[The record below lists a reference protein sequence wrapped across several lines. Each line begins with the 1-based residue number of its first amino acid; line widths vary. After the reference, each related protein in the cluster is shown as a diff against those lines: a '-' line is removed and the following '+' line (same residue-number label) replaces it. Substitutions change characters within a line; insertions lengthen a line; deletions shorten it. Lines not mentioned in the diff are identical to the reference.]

1 MRRLPLATRHLEE
14 GVWMN
19 RLLSRNIAY
28 LVGLAIFAS
37 SMLCARGQSPSD
49 DEQTLRY
56 AGLSVDGPSLL
67 ALVRKHT
74 LTAETRGKIDDL
86 IVRLGA
92 DSFIERE
99 NASKELFA
107 LGRVTLPQLQ
117 EASKHKD
124 PEIVRR
130 AKQAIERI
138 EQTPAHHLPVAVLRL
153 LAVRKPA
160 GIVEALLAYV
170 PCTEDESQMEEVRKA
185 LIALALRDGKPDPLL
200 VRALSAGQT
209 QVRVMAIQALAKG
222 GGIEGRAAVRKLLK
236 DDAPL
241 VRLRVALAL
250 AQAKERDA
258 VPVLIDLLTV
268 LPDERV
274 GEVESALYQLAGDSA
289 PKAST
294 GTEPAEREK
303 CRAAWTAWWKRNAAG
318 VDLGRLSEHPLLG
331 YTLVCDTGKKR
342 VYEIDRHGKER
353 WAIENVFS
361 GDAVVV
367 SGNRVLLAEF
377 SANRVSERDFKGNI
391 LWQKQVPM
399 PINVQRLPNGNT
411 FIATYQGAIREV
423 DRAGKEIYVTKNIP
437 GNLQSAYRLRSGSL
451 LYLTQEGECGVVD
464 TSGKRLKNFD
474 IPHIRSDVGSVDLS
488 PNGRILV
495 AQHQRNKV
503 VEYDAEGKKLLE
515 VDAPQGA
522 TATGLP
528 NGHILVAS
536 FQSQRAYELDRAG
549 KIVWEHKNAG
559 HVYRVRRR

>member
-1 MRRLPLATRHLEE
+1 MNRRLSRSTAWYLAVVIL
-14 GVWMN
+14 
-19 RLLSRNIAY
+19 
-28 LVGLAIFAS
+28 AS
-37 SMLCARGQSPSD
+37 STFATPGQSPSD
-49 DEQTLRY
+49 DERTLHD
-56 AGLSVDGPSLL
+56 AGLSADGRSLL
-67 ALVRKHT
+67 AIVRKHT
-74 LTAETRGKIDDL
+74 LTAETRGKIDGL
-86 IVRLGA
+86 IARLGA

-391 LWQKQVPM
+391 LWQKQVAM
-399 PINVQRLPNGNT
+399 PISIQRLLNGNT
-411 FIATYQGAIREV
+411 FIASYDHSIREV
-423 DRAGKEIYVTKNIP
+423 DRAGKEIYVIRKVP
-437 GNLQSAYRLRSGSL
+437 GGLRSAYRSLRGSIV
-451 LYLTQEGECGVVD
+451 YLTPKGECIRID
-464 TSGKRLKNFD
+464 TTGKRLKSFKINHVFN
-474 IPHIRSDVGSVDLS
+474 DVNGIDLTL
-488 PNGRILV
+488 NGRILV
-495 AQHQRNKV
+495 AQDQRDKV
-503 VEYDAEGKKLLE
+503 MEYTAEGKKILE
-515 VDAPQGA
+515 VDAPQLA
-522 TATGLP
+522 TATSLP
-528 NGHILVAS
+528 NGHILAAS
-536 FQSQRAYELDRAG
+536 YVNQCVYELDRAG

-559 HVYRVRRR
+559 HVYRARRR